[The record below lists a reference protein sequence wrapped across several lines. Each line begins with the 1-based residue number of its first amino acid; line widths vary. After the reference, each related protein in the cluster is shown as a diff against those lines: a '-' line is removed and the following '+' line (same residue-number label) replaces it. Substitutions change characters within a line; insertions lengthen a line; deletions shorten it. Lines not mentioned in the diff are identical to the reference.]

1 MKLSFNK
8 VAATLLSILLMGGL
22 TIVIF
27 VGVLQKIL
35 LFTPKEKC
43 RWREKCKN
51 WTWWLKEIGKINRL
65 VQTGSDGKLLFSE
78 CLQEK
83 VWRKVR
89 NRWGWWLKFWK
100 IILVLL
106 KMDLTT
112 VLVPSIFG
120 NVSKQL
126 FYRASLVDRYFS
138 NSSELFALPL
148 PLPCSILGSC

>member
-1 MKLSFNK
+1 MELSFNK

-43 RWREKCKN
+43 RWREKCKD

-120 NVSKQL
+120 NVSKHFTGHLWLTATLAILQNFLL
-126 FYRASLVDRYFS
+126 FLSHCLAVF
-138 NSSELFALPL
+138 
-148 PLPCSILGSC
+148 